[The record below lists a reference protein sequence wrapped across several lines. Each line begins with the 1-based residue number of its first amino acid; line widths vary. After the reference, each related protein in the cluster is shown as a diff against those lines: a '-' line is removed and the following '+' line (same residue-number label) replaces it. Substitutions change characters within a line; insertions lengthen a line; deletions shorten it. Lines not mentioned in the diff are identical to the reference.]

1 MNDAISFREG
11 TTADSYTAFALF
23 EETFADLAQRI
34 GQTEP
39 TSWDDPAELAQ
50 MWEIRRTLYEH
61 LAATADQFWLAEQGD
76 KAVGFARSIVRG
88 QVRQLT
94 EFFVLPDVQSASVGR
109 ELLTRAF
116 PSADRVT
123 NRSIIA
129 TTDLRAQARYLK
141 AGVFPRFPIYY
152 FWRQPEP
159 VVVAT
164 DLDFVKA
171 EAGADMAILGDM
183 DEAILGF
190 RRESDH
196 RWLLTDRQGY
206 IYYRDNQPVGYGYVG
221 ATNGPF
227 ALLDGADYGA
237 VLAHAE
243 SEAAAA
249 GREHIGMEVPMVNET
264 AVTYL
269 LQRGFQMDSFVAY
282 WMCNRPFGKLEKYI
296 ITAPPFFL

>member
-1 MNDAISFREG
+1 MNNAISFRLG

-23 EETFADLAQRI
+23 EETFADLARRM
-34 GQTEP
+34 GQTEE
-39 TSWDDPAELAQ
+39 TSWADPAELAR
-50 MWEIRRTLYEH
+50 MWEIRRSLYDH

-94 EFFVLPDVQSASVGR
+94 EFFVLPNVQSASVGR
-109 ELLTRAF
+109 ELLARAF
-116 PSADRVT
+116 PPTDRVT

-159 VVVAT
+159 VAVVT
-164 DLDFVKA
+164 DLDFVKV
-171 EAGADMAILGDM
+171 EADVDMAILGHI

-190 RRESDH
+190 WREIDH

-206 IYYRDNQPVGYGYVG
+206 IYYRDSQPVGYGYVG

-243 SEAAAA
+243 DEAAAA
-249 GREHIGMEVPMVNET
+249 GHGHMGMEVPMVNET

-269 LQRGFQMDSFVAY
+269 LQRGYQMDSFVAY
-282 WMCNRPFGKLEKYI
+282 WMCDRPFGKLEKYI